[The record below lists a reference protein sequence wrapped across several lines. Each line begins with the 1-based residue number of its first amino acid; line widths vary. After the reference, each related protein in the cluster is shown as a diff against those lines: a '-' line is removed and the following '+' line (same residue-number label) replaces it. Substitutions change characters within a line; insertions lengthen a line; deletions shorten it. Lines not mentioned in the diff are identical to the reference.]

1 MRRRFVNMWEQE
13 LAAMIKAAKDAEV
26 EIKKI
31 YQTAFKVEIKAD
43 NSPVTLA
50 DKTADALIRKELG
63 AAYPDYGMLT
73 EESKDT
79 KDRLSKENIWIVDPV
94 DGTKEF
100 VAHNGEFTTNIAL
113 AHNHQVVVGVIN
125 IPMRGVTYYAIKGQ
139 GAFRLEKDGTRT
151 PIQVSKKTEGLTV
164 LKSRSFLNDREEAL
178 IAKHQDKI
186 TKQRTVGAAIKYCE
200 IAEGKAEISY
210 RMSSSTKE
218 WDVAAGDVILTEA
231 GGIMAKLDGTKYTYN
246 REDVYNREGYILC
259 NRQENFLN

>member
-1 MRRRFVNMWEQE
+1 MWEQE

-63 AAYPDYGMLT
+63 EAFPDYGMLT

-79 KDRLSKENIWIVDPV
+79 KDRLSKDNIWIVDPV

-113 AHNHQVVVGVIN
+113 AHNHQAVVGVIN

-139 GAFRLEKDGTRT
+139 GAFRLEKDGART
-151 PIQVSKKTEGLTV
+151 PIQVSEKKLEGLTV
-164 LKSRSFLNDREEAL
+164 S
-178 IAKHQDKI
+178 
-186 TKQRTVGAAIKYCE
+186 E
-200 IAEGKAEISY
+200 IPELPE
-210 RMSSSTKE
+210 
-218 WDVAAGDVILTEA
+218 
-231 GGIMAKLDGTKYTYN
+231 
-246 REDVYNREGYILC
+246 
-259 NRQENFLN
+259 RQARKR